1 VEIKLEK
8 LKYHDAQQLLRF
20 EQENRTYFEKMV
32 PSRGDGY
39 YCFNTFKVRHQSLL
53 EEQKMKESYFYLIK
67 DIEGVILGRMNLVD
81 IDLSQNSAYI
91 GYRVGQKFTGQ
102 GIAIKAVRLLLE
114 DVDNLGI
121 SKIFAKTTTNNIGS
135 QKVLE
140 KTGFKKRELSD
151 EGFIMNGEHI
161 RFVNYLWTT

>member
-1 VEIKLEK
+1 
-8 LKYHDAQQLLRF
+8 
-20 EQENRTYFEKMV
+20 
-32 PSRGDGY
+32 
-39 YCFNTFKVRHQSLL
+39 
-53 EEQKMKESYFYLIK
+53 MKESYFYLIK